1 MIIPRSLAPAS
12 VPEQII
18 LEFSMPTLLQF
29 LQGEGWCVR
38 PDQHSLFPQI
48 IASLPDVECII
59 RFGTL
64 ARSGTG
70 WSDFTL
76 SAPFIVDSEVSPFIG
91 ALWNRKNRFGR
102 VYRINKSLFL
112 EMDVVLE
119 GGVTQTYL
127 QYVLAIWADLI
138 QAFLVHLRDDQNILL
153 RYKRREQAEQR
164 IQILATC
171 TSGKLRIQPIW

>member
-1 MIIPRSLAPAS
+1 M
-12 VPEQII
+12 
-18 LEFSMPTLLQF
+18 
-29 LQGEGWCVR
+29 
-38 PDQHSLFPQI
+38 
-48 IASLPDVECII
+48 
-59 RFGTL
+59 
-64 ARSGTG
+64 
-70 WSDFTL
+70 
-76 SAPFIVDSEVSPFIG
+76 
-91 ALWNRKNRFGR
+91 
-102 VYRINKSLFL
+102 FL

-153 RYKRREQAEQR
+153 RYKRRKQAEQR

>member
-76 SAPFIVDSEVSPFIG
+76 SAPFSLTAKSRPSLVLCGTAKTVS
-91 ALWNRKNRFGR
+91 
-102 VYRINKSLFL
+102 
-112 EMDVVLE
+112 DVSTGL
-119 GGVTQTYL
+119 TN
-127 QYVLAIWADLI
+127 
-138 QAFLVHLRDDQNILL
+138 H
-153 RYKRREQAEQR
+153 
-164 IQILATC
+164 C
-171 TSGKLRIQPIW
+171 S